1 MKKRWGRQRLIF
13 IMMVLSMI
21 MAALFPSLASAEPP
35 YTTFSK
41 DGYNRTIPSQA
52 AYYPFTVVG
61 DNIYKKQMENGAE
74 RLEYSPLKRPQDL
87 FIDSKDDIYIADTDN
102 NRIVHLNKDGDFV
115 REITAEGMKSPQ
127 GVFVTPKGVIYVA
140 DTGNKRILKLSSS
153 GDQLA
158 AYGRPESRFI
168 DESFHYEPTN
178 LVVDERGFMY
188 VISNGSYQG
197 VVQFD
202 PSGNF
207 YGFYGTNLT
216 EVSLMDIVRKL
227 LYTEEQLSRQVRT
240 LPATIRNIHIDEQG
254 FIYTVSATDKEQ
266 VKKLNIRGENQWK
279 EKIFG
284 IEPRFRNRGSSANTE
299 SADPKQEEQKSGLT
313 DITVDRN
320 GNLVAIDKVSNAVT
334 QYGPNGE
341 LLFFWVGPVTI
352 GSPQLGISQSPVAVD
367 TNSKNELYVLD
378 DSQNLIHVLKP
389 TEFGM
394 LLHEATTLS
403 QEGKYVE
410 SEPIWQEV
418 LRLNALYSPAYQG
431 LAEAAFYKED
441 YKEALRLFKLAGD
454 ASGYSDSFWQL
465 RLQWFQHHFTL
476 VANLFFIAL
485 LVLLILNSRKKKLK
499 WLHLKR
505 AKVRN
510 VLGRQKLLVQLKQA
524 FTILR
529 HPIDGFSDLRY
540 HQKGG
545 YLSACIL
552 LVLVALVLL
561 MKEYFTS
568 FTFMPVP
575 SNERSSG
582 FLIAIFVTWL
592 TWVVCNYLI
601 GSIRQ
606 GEARFKDVF
615 VGSSYA
621 LFPIVILGLP
631 LAAVS
636 NVMTASEMSIYS
648 FFETGMLLWCGLL
661 FFWKIQSLQNYSV
674 GETVANVFLTAFA
687 MMIAWVLI
695 SIIVGLSS
703 ELQNFFYTIYQE
715 VSM

>member
-52 AYYPFTVVG
+52 AYYPSTVVG

-115 REITAEGMKSPQ
+115 REVTAEGMKSPQ
-127 GVFVTPKGVIYVA
+127 GVFVTPEGVIYVA

-188 VISNGSYQG
+188 VISNGSFQG
-197 VVQFD
+197 VVQLD

-284 IEPRFRNRGSSANTE
+284 IEPRFRNRGTSANTE

-418 LRLNALYSPAYQG
+418 LRLNALYSPAYLG

-476 VANLFFIAL
+476 VANVFFIAMA
-485 LVLLILNSRKKKLK
+485 VLLILNSRKKKLK
-499 WLHLKR
+499 WLHQKR
-505 AKVRN
+505 AKVRK
-510 VLGRQKLLVQLKQA
+510 VLSRQKLLVQLRQA

-545 YLSACIL
+545 YLSASIL

-582 FLIAIFVTWL
+582 FLVAIFVTWL
-592 TWVVCNYLI
+592 TWVICNYLI

-674 GETVANVFLTAFA
+674 GETAANVFLTAFA
-687 MMIAWVLI
+687 MMVAWVLI

>member
-1 MKKRWGRQRLIF
+1 MEKRRAGRRLIYMLT
-13 IMMVLSMI
+13 ILCI
-21 MAALFPSLASAEPP
+21 LTAALLPESAAAEPP
-35 YTTFSK
+35 YMTFSK
-41 DGYNRTIPSQA
+41 DGYDRRIPSQA
-52 AYYPFTVVG
+52 AYYPSTVVG
-61 DNIYKKQMENGAE
+61 DNIYKKKIQNGAE

-87 FIDSKDDIYIADTDN
+87 FIDRKDEIYIADTDN
-102 NRIVHLNKDGDFV
+102 NRIVHLNRDGEFL
-115 REITAEGMKSPQ
+115 REITAKGMKSPQ
-127 GVFVTPKGVIYVA
+127 GVFVASDGTIYVA
-140 DTGNKRILKLSSS
+140 DTGNKRILKLSAS
-153 GDQLA
+153 GELLA
-158 AYGRPESRFI
+158 EYGRPESRFI

-178 LVVDERGFMY
+178 LVVDARGFMY

-197 VVQFD
+197 IIQLD
-202 PSGNF
+202 PEGRF
-207 YGFYGTNLT
+207 YGFYGTNMT

-227 LYTEEQLSRQVRT
+227 FYTEEQLSRQVRT
-240 LPATIRNIHIDEQG
+240 LPSTIRNIHIDEQG

-279 EKIFG
+279 DKKFG
-284 IEPRFRNRGSSANTE
+284 IEPRFRRRSQAAETQQTDS
-299 SADPKQEEQKSGLT
+299 KQEVQKSGLT
-313 DITVDRN
+313 DITVDRA

-341 LLFFWVGPVTI
+341 LLFFWTGPVTI

-367 TNSKNELYVLD
+367 TNSNNELFVLD

-394 LLHEATTLS
+394 LLHKATSLS
-403 QEGKYVE
+403 QEGKYAE
-410 SEPIWQEV
+410 SEPVWREV

-431 LAEAAFYKED
+431 LAEAAYYKED
-441 YKEALRLFKLAGD
+441 YKEALRLFKLSGD
-454 ASGYSDSFWQL
+454 VGGYSDSYWQL
-465 RLQWFQHHFTL
+465 RLQWFQRHFS
-476 VANLFFIAL
+476 VMANIVFAAAI
-485 LVLLILNSRKKKLK
+485 LIWIFYRSKKRMRFLTQGSQR
-499 WLHLKR
+499 LR
-505 AKVRN
+505 GF
-510 VLGRQKLLVQLKQA
+510 LGKNKLLVQLRHA

-529 HPIDGFSDLRY
+529 HPIDGFTDLRY
-540 HQKGG
+540 RQKGG
-545 YLSACIL
+545 YLSAFL
-552 LVLVALVLL
+552 LLLFVTLVLL
-561 MKEYFTS
+561 AKEYYTS

-575 SNERSSG
+575 SNERSGS
-582 FLIAIFVTWL
+582 FLMTGAVTWL

-636 NVMTASEMSIYS
+636 NIMTLSESSIYG
-648 FFETGMLLWCGLL
+648 FFQTGMLIWCGCL
-661 FFWKIQSLQNYSV
+661 FFWKIQSLQNYGV
-674 GETVANVFLTAFA
+674 GETVGNILLTAFA
-687 MMIAWVLI
+687 MIIAWVLI
-695 SIIVGLSS
+695 SIIAGLSS

>member
-1 MKKRWGRQRLIF
+1 MKKRWDRQRLIY
-13 IMMVLSMI
+13 IMLVLSMTI
-21 MAALFPSLASAEPP
+21 TALFPSLASAEPP

-52 AYYPFTVVG
+52 AYYPSTVVG
-61 DNIYKKQMENGAE
+61 DNLYKTLNENGVE
-74 RLEYSPLKRPQDL
+74 RLDYSPLKRPQDL
-87 FIDSKDDIYIADTDN
+87 FIDSKDEIYIADTDN
-102 NRIVHLNKDGDFV
+102 NRIVQLNQDGAFV

-127 GVFVTPKGVIYVA
+127 GVFVTEAGTIYVA
-140 DTGNKRILKLSSS
+140 DTGNKRILKLSGS
-153 GDQLA
+153 GELLA

-188 VISNGSYQG
+188 VISNGSYHG
-197 VVQFD
+197 VVQLD

-240 LPATIRNIHIDEQG
+240 LPATIRNIHIDGKG
-254 FIYTVSATDKEQ
+254 FIYTVSSTDKEQ

-279 EKIFG
+279 EKAFG
-284 IEPRFRNRGSSANTE
+284 VEPRFRNRGTNANTE
-299 SADPKQEEQKSGLT
+299 TADPNQEEQKSGLS

-320 GNLVAIDKVSNAVT
+320 GNLVAIDKVSNAVM

-341 LLFFWVGPVTI
+341 MLFFWMGQVTI

-367 TNSKNELYVLD
+367 TNSKNELFILD

-389 TEFGM
+389 TEFGL

-403 QEGKYVE
+403 QEGKYVD

-431 LAEAAFYKED
+431 LAEAAYYKEN

-465 RLQWFQHHFTL
+465 RLQWFQHNFAL
-476 VANLFFIAL
+476 VANIAFVVVILFMIWS
-485 LVLLILNSRKKKLK
+485 SRKKKLP
-499 WLHLKR
+499 WLHQL
-505 AKVRN
+505 
-510 VLGRQKLLVQLKQA
+510 RQKTKAFVGQKKLLFQLKQA
-524 FTILR
+524 FIILR

-540 HQKGG
+540 HRKGG
-545 YLSACIL
+545 YVSASIL

-561 MKEYFTS
+561 MKEYYTS
-568 FTFMPVP
+568 FTFMHVP

-592 TWVVCNYLI
+592 TWVICNYLI

-648 FFETGMLLWCGLL
+648 FFETGMLLWCGLM
-661 FFWKIQSLQNYSV
+661 FFWMIQSLQNYSV
-674 GETVANVFLTAFA
+674 GETIANICLTAFA
-687 MMIAWVLI
+687 MMITWVLI